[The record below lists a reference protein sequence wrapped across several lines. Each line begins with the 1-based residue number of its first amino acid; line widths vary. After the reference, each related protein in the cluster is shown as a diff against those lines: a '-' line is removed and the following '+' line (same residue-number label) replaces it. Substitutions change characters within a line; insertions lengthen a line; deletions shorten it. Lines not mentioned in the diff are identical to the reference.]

1 MWRDGLFIKLKVKV
15 DQPIWRALYNFYKI
29 SNGKIKLNNEISGE
43 FEIKEGVKQGE
54 ILSAYLFNFFMNI
67 MLKENDENK
76 FGATIGDSQVGL
88 LSYCDDLVILSPLMS
103 HINLILKNCEVY
115 AEKWKLVFNTKKCNW
130 YIHGKGAIRN
140 LKFVLNRKK
149 LGKVDGQIHLG
160 LPIGNRKNF

>member
-1 MWRDGLFIKLKVKV
+1 MI
-15 DQPIWRALYNFYKI
+15 
-29 SNGKIKLNNEISGE
+29 
-43 FEIKEGVKQGE
+43 
-54 ILSAYLFNFFMNI
+54 
-67 MLKENDENK
+67 ENDENK